1 MQRERASHRWSV
13 PPLWLS
19 LSRTEARG
27 YRHLSNASMY
37 NKASYSTGRMVT
49 GTKSKLGSS
58 RLQMHMNKEW
68 VADEDDYIHE
78 DDLIKLVHQFLQ
90 WKLQPHNCPTSFIFH
105 KLVTICLIVGCA
117 ICEIVNF
124 HRQRILSTS
133 LIAKYSGLAPATVRV
148 FLEEAFFDEDILYM
162 LNYCIW
168 SQGDHIWQ
176 LNPQLHSRQTDRVLQ
191 FSYWQC
197 KSQNFVRD
205 QIATC
210 WS

>member
-1 MQRERASHRWSV
+1 MQRERAKIRWSV

-37 NKASYSTGRMVT
+37 NRASYLTGRMVT
-49 GTKSKLGSS
+49 GTESKLGPSHQ
-58 RLQMHMNKEW
+58 QMHMKKEW
-68 VADEDDYIHE
+68 VADE

-90 WKLQPHNCPTSFIFH
+90 RKLQPHNCPTSFIFH
-105 KLVTICLIVGCA
+105 RQWKLVTICFIVGCA
-117 ICEIVNF
+117 ICVIVNF

-133 LIAKYSGLAPATVRV
+133 LIAKYCGLAPATVPM
-148 FLEEAFFDEDILYM
+148 FLEEAFFDKDVLDM
-162 LNYCIW
+162 FNYCIW

-176 LNPQLHSRQTDRVLQ
+176 LNSQLHIRQTDRVLH

-197 KSQNFVRD
+197 ESQNFVRD

-210 WS
+210 WF